1 MGKLKKD
8 YEFLNYLQNPLTR
21 DTIKAIYDNNDVVY
35 ERSELYS
42 DFIQTLL
49 DKIFTTYLG
58 DEITDNKDQVLHFNW
73 CWNKTVES
81 FKKEDVIFEDN
92 VLGKN
97 YFQNFMLDEFYHIE
111 DKNEIIINKIKKVWV
126 YIFDYTIIK
135 VRLDVDTFVTLY
147 KMFDKSLKNQ

>member
-8 YEFLNYLQNPLTR
+8 YEFLNYLQNPLTK
-21 DTIKAIYDNNDVVY
+21 DVIKTIYDNNDIVY

-58 DEITDNKDQVLHFNW
+58 DEITDNKDQILHFNW
-73 CWNKTVES
+73 CWNKTIES
-81 FKKEDVIFEDN
+81 FKKEDIIFEDN
-92 VLGKN
+92 ILAKN
-97 YFQNFMLDEFYHIE
+97 YFQNFMLDEFYHID
-111 DKNEIIINKIKKVWV
+111 DKNDIVINKIKKVWI

>member
-58 DEITDNKDQVLHFNW
+58 DEITDNKDQILHFNW

-81 FKKEDVIFEDN
+81 FKKEGVIFEDN